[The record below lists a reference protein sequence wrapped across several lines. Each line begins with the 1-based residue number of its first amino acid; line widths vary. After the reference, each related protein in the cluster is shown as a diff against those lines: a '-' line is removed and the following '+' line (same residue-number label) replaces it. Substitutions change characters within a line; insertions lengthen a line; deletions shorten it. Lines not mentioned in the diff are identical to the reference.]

1 MGESDARSP
10 DPGRG
15 RRGRRGGG
23 IDPDGGDRRSGRSPL
38 GTDLVGAQEVPPA
51 DPDGSGTASLTLN
64 PGQQSICY
72 ELTVQG
78 ILLPATAAHIHKA
91 PEGVNGP
98 VVVPLSAP
106 NVDGLAS
113 GCVDVDRD
121 LVKDILKNPDD
132 YYVNVHNT
140 TFPGGAVR
148 GQLSR

>member
-1 MGESDARSP
+1 MRVHRILAVVATAVVAAGVTPMWATADQG
-10 DPGRG
+10 GR
-15 RRGRRGGG
+15 
-23 IDPDGGDRRSGRSPL
+23 PL

-72 ELTVQG
+72 ELTVVG

-91 PEGVNGP
+91 PEGVNGR

-106 NVDGLAS
+106 NLDGLAS

-121 LVKDILKNPDD
+121 LVKDILKNPDN
-132 YYVNVHNT
+132 YYINVHNT

>member
-1 MGESDARSP
+1 MRVHRILAVVAAAVVAAGVTPTWATADQG
-10 DPGRG
+10 GR
-15 RRGRRGGG
+15 
-23 IDPDGGDRRSGRSPL
+23 PL
-38 GTDLVGAQEVPPA
+38 GADLVGAREVPPA
-51 DPDGSGTASLTLN
+51 DPDGSGTASLTVN
-64 PGQQSICY
+64 PGQQSVCY

-106 NVDGLAS
+106 NVDGLAG

>member
-1 MGESDARSP
+1 MAKGIRPGRANRLRWRNWTYRTTMARARRRPMGESDARSP

-78 ILLPATAAHIHKA
+78 ILLPAT
-91 PEGVNGP
+91 
-98 VVVPLSAP
+98 
-106 NVDGLAS
+106 
-113 GCVDVDRD
+113 
-121 LVKDILKNPDD
+121 
-132 YYVNVHNT
+132 
-140 TFPGGAVR
+140 
-148 GQLSR
+148 